1 VPVFAA
7 TEYATVPDPEPLP
20 PDVMVIHEAELDAV
34 HAHPLVVVTLTV
46 PVNVCPAIVSD
57 PVRWVDVEF
66 AATE

>member
-46 PVNVCPAIVSD
+46 PVEALDDTDVALGEIV
-57 PVRWVDVEF
+57 
-66 AATE
+66 